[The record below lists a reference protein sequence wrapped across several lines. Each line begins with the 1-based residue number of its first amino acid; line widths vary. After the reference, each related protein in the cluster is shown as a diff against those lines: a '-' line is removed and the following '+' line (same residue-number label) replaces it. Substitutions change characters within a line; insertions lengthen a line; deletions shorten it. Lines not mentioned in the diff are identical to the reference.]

1 MNDELILRML
11 EDASKN
17 LERVMFPVE
26 VPHIVPIYNALL
38 AAVKA
43 NHPGEPYLEA
53 LQSIEGAAGPEEL
66 RVLLGQ
72 LRILLETWMA
82 TDGAERPLATQRLAT
97 ER

>member
-11 EDASKN
+11 QDASKN
-17 LERVMFPVE
+17 LERVMFPVDTSHV
-26 VPHIVPIYNALL
+26 VPVYNALL

-43 NHPGEPYLEA
+43 NHPDEPYLQA
-53 LQSIEGAAGPEEL
+53 LQSIEGGAGPEEL

-82 TDGAERPLATQRLAT
+82 ADGAERPLATQRLAT
-97 ER
+97 DR